1 MDYYN
6 FLVVH
11 CHIFLP
17 PYREC
22 SLRKPTTQSL
32 RIAFL
37 KGVQSREKYSLSRS
51 EVVPMHVPQYEE
63 VSE

>member
-11 CHIFLP
+11 CQIFLP

-22 SLRKPTTQSL
+22 SLRKPAIQ
-32 RIAFL
+32 
-37 KGVQSREKYSLSRS
+37 
-51 EVVPMHVPQYEE
+51 
-63 VSE
+63 